1 MNRTT
6 AVVRMNRNKLLL
18 MTALVLVCAA
28 AYMLIEVDFSNP
40 KLFQYAIKIRTPKLM
55 VMLITAF
62 AIGGAS
68 IVFQSVIRN
77 TIVTPC
83 LLGMNALYTLI
94 HTAVVFFLG
103 SASVIASNANLSF
116 AVDVVLMSIIATV
129 IYSWIFKK
137 TKHNVLYVLLVG
149 TVLTSFFGSIQTTL
163 TRVMDPNEYDN
174 LLNTL
179 VASFNNINSEII
191 VFCLVLLA
199 AIVLVLRK
207 ELALLDVLT
216 LGKEQAI
223 NLGVDYDR
231 CIRRL
236 LLGVTLC
243 IAVATAMVGPISF
256 LGLIIA
262 NLSRQLLKTY
272 RHSQLI
278 VGSALFGMIVLV
290 GGQLIVEHI
299 YVYAVPISVFI
310 TVGGG
315 LYFLYLLLT
324 RKKV

>member
-1 MNRTT
+1 MNLSAVRANRT
-6 AVVRMNRNKLLL
+6 KLLIML
-18 MTALVLVCAA
+18 ALVVLCAA
-28 AYMLIEVDFSNP
+28 GYMLIEVNFANP
-40 KLFQYAIKIRTPKLM
+40 KLFQYAMKLRTPKLV

-68 IVFQSVIRN
+68 IVFQSVINN

-83 LLGMNALYTLI
+83 LLGMNSLYTLI

-103 SASVIASNANLSF
+103 SGSLIATNANLSF
-116 AVDVVLMSIIATV
+116 AVDVVLMGISATL

-137 TKHNVLYVLLVG
+137 TRHNVLYVLLVG
-149 TVLTSFFGSIQTTL
+149 TVLTSFFGSIQSTL
-163 TRVMDPNEYDN
+163 TRVMDPNEYDT
-174 LLNTL
+174 LLTTL
-179 VASFNNINSEII
+179 VASFNNIHSEII
-191 VFCLVLLA
+191 VFSLILLA
-199 AIVLVLRK
+199 VIIFVLRR

-216 LGKEQAI
+216 LGKAQAI

-278 VGSALFGMIVLV
+278 LGSALFGMIVLV
-290 GGQLIVEHI
+290 GGQLIVEH
-299 YVYAVPISVFI
+299 VYTYSVPVSVFI

-315 LYFLYLLLT
+315 LYFLYLLLS

>member
-1 MNRTT
+1 MNT
-6 AVVRMNRNKLLL
+6 AAYRRNIQKLVV
-18 MTALVLVCAA
+18 MTVLVLLASA
-28 AYMLIEVDFSNP
+28 AYMLVDVKFESE
-40 KLFQYAIKIRTPKLM
+40 KLFWYAMKIRAPKLM

-68 IVFQSVIRN
+68 IVFQSIFNN

-83 LLGMNALYTLI
+83 LLGMNSLYTLI
-94 HTAVVFFLG
+94 HTGVVFFVG
-103 SASVIASNANLSF
+103 SGSLLASNPNAAF
-116 AVDVVLMSIIATV
+116 AVDLVLMGLTATI
-129 IYSWIFKK
+129 IYSYLFQK
-137 TKHNVLYVLLVG
+137 TNHNVLYVLLIG
-149 TVLTSFFGSIQTTL
+149 TVLTSFFSSIQTTL

-174 LLNTL
+174 LLSTL
-179 VASFNNINSEII
+179 VASFSNINSEII
-191 VFCLVLLA
+191 IFSVIVL
-199 AIVLVLRK
+199 AIVIFALRK
-207 ELALLDVLT
+207 ELALLNVIT

-223 NLGVDYDR
+223 NLGVDYDS

-278 VGSALFGMIVLV
+278 LGSALFGMVVLV

-299 YVYAVPISVFI
+299 FTYAIPVSVFI

-324 RKKV
+324 NRRV